1 MTDQTN
7 IELTIT
13 DLARLK
19 VIVDTACER
28 GAFRANEMKNI
39 GETYDRLVTFLSA
52 VVAQGEQAQP
62 LKGES
67 E

>member
-39 GETYDRLVTFLSA
+39 GETYDRLVAFLSA

-62 LKGES
+62 PKGES